1 MHLIWLDITF
11 CINLLEVFAFKEA
24 HFGRY
29 QDIVQIHHD
38 LLIAVV
44 LLFILFMP
52 AYSPFYA
59 CNY

>member
-29 QDIVQIHHD
+29 QDIMQIHHD
-38 LLIAVV
+38 LLIAAV
-44 LLFILFMP
+44 LLLP
-52 AYSPFYA
+52 LLLS
-59 CNY
+59 